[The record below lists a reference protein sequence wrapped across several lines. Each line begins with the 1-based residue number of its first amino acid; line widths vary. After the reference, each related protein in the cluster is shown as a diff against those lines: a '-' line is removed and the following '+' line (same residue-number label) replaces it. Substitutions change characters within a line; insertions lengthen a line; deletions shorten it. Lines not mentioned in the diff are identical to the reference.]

1 MRRGKALELDQL
13 LRRLIEEVR
22 EPDDDDLRERAEAR
36 KHPLQRAMEEAF
48 GMSRTDDI
56 SVVRRPTQG
65 RLEVHIP
72 WREGGNRK
80 VIKRICGTLTRPQW
94 DGDRKRWVIARAHF
108 TPLIG
113 ALKAEYGQVRV
124 ITAHCDAEKCDTRC
138 REAEGAEC
146 VCSCGGQYHGGDEP
160 PPAAGAS
167 VGTTALFRTG
177 WTEREWIV
185 SECMNAAE
193 MHAWIVEEG
202 GRLTGTQLPVP
213 GAEEIF
219 AGFIRRFGQL
229 DATRIARAAI
239 EVHRGMWIGA
249 PVTPRRFT
257 RSNDEFFA
265 RRVLAPLDRRAE
277 RTRAV

>member
-1 MRRGKALELDQL
+1 MAVSACGTAPAWHPDTTGHFLP
-13 LRRLIEEVR
+13 LIE
-22 EPDDDDLRERAEAR
+22 
-36 KHPLQRAMEEAF
+36 
-48 GMSRTDDI
+48 
-56 SVVRRPTQG
+56 
-65 RLEVHIP
+65 
-72 WREGGNRK
+72 
-80 VIKRICGTLTRPQW
+80 
-94 DGDRKRWVIARAHF
+94 
-108 TPLIG
+108 
-113 ALKAEYGQVRV
+113 ALKTRFGQVRV
-124 ITAHCDAEKCDTRC
+124 ITVHCDTEKCDTRC

-146 VCSCGGQYHGGDEP
+146 VCSCGGQYHGGDNTYTR
-160 PPAAGAS
+160 GWRL

-219 AGFIRRFGQL
+219 GGFIRRFGQR

-239 EVHRGMWIGA
+239 EVHRGMWMGA
-249 PVTPRRFT
+249 PITPRRFT

-265 RRVLAPLDRRAE
+265 NAVLARLDRRAE